1 MRFFIYLAYNGAGY
15 HGWQNQ
21 PNGITIQE
29 EIERAL
35 STILRQP
42 TSITGAG
49 RTDAGVHAKLMVAH
63 FDYAPQLQE
72 GESWPVEQAR
82 QWGEQLAFKLN
93 GFLPDAISIYKIVP
107 VRADAHA
114 RFDATSRR
122 YEYWVTTAKN
132 PYAAGLLT
140 PTHFQLDYPLM
151 NQAAALLLEETD
163 FASFCKAHT
172 DVKTTICDVRKAYWE
187 QRPSPFM
194 PNEQCWVFT
203 IEADRFLRNMVR
215 AVVGTLY
222 QVGRHLMTPAEM
234 QHVIHSKSRNAAGMS
249 MPADGLY
256 LVDITYPESI
266 FL

>member
-1 MRFFIYLAYNGAGY
+1 MRFFIYLAYNGANY

-21 PNGITIQE
+21 PNAISVQE

-42 TSITGAG
+42 VAITGAG
-49 RTDAGVHAKLMVAH
+49 RTDAGVHARLMVAH
-63 FDYAPQLQE
+63 FDYSLPLPETAEWSADEARLWGAQLT
-72 GESWPVEQAR
+72 
-82 QWGEQLAFKLN
+82 FKMN
-93 GFLPDAISIYKIVP
+93 GFLPEAISIYKIVP

-122 YEYWVTTAKN
+122 YEYWVTTVKN
-132 PYAAGLLT
+132 PYAANLLT
-140 PTHFQLDYPLM
+140 FTHFQLDYPLM

-172 DVKTTICDVRKAYWE
+172 DVKTTLCDVRKAYWE
-187 QRPSPFM
+187 QRPCPFL
-194 PNEQCWVFT
+194 PDVQCWVFT

-222 QVGRHLMTPAEM
+222 QVGRGLMTPAEM
-234 QHVIHSKSRNAAGMS
+234 REVVRSKNRCAAGMS
-249 MPADGLY
+249 MPAEGLY
-256 LVDITYPESI
+256 LVDITYPESL